1 MTTLIL
7 ILVLV
12 TAIVGALS
20 FVLSL
25 AREEG
30 ALKARLN
37 NLQKDADY
45 SKKQA
50 EEMLKEKSKD
60 EVSDSLDAGDF

>member
-1 MTTLIL
+1 MITLIVV
-7 ILVLV
+7 LVVV
-12 TAIVGALS
+12 TAIVGALT

-30 ALKARLN
+30 SLKERLTQ
-37 NLQKDADY
+37 LQKDADY

-50 EEMLKEKSKD
+50 EEMLKDKTKD
-60 EVSDSLDAGDF
+60 EVADSLDRGKF

>member
-1 MTTLIL
+1 MTTLIIIL
-7 ILVLV
+7 ILVTGL
-12 TAIVGALS
+12 AGALS

-30 ALKARLN
+30 ALNARLN
-37 NLQKDADY
+37 QLQKDADY

-50 EEMLKEKSKD
+50 EEMLKDKSKD
-60 EVSDSLDAGDF
+60 EVADSLDRGEF

>member
-1 MTTLIL
+1 MTTLII

-12 TAIVGALS
+12 TGLVGALS

-30 ALKARLN
+30 ALNARLN
-37 NLQKDADY
+37 QLQKDADY

-50 EEMLKEKSKD
+50 EEMLKDKSTD
-60 EVSDSLDAGDF
+60 EVADSLDRGEF

>member
-1 MTTLIL
+1 MTTLIVIL
-7 ILVLV
+7 IVIIAV
-12 TAIVGALS
+12 VGALS

-30 ALKARLN
+30 ALNARLD

-50 EEMLKEKSKD
+50 EEMLKDKSKD
-60 EVSDSLDAGDF
+60 EVADSLDRGEF

>member
-1 MTTLIL
+1 MTTIII

-12 TAIVGALS
+12 TIIICVS
-20 FVLSL
+20 CFVLSL

-30 ALKARLN
+30 ALNARLN
-37 NLQKDADY
+37 QLQKDADY

-50 EEMLKEKSKD
+50 EEMLKDKSKD
-60 EVSDSLDAGDF
+60 EVADSLDRGRF

>member
-20 FVLSL
+20 FILSL

-30 ALKARLN
+30 ALNARFN
-37 NLQKDADY
+37 QLQKDADY

-50 EEMLKEKSKD
+50 EEMLKDKSKD
-60 EVSDSLDAGDF
+60 EVADSLDAGEF

>member
-1 MTTLIL
+1 MTTLII

-12 TAIVGALS
+12 TIIIGVS
-20 FVLSL
+20 CFVLSL

-30 ALKARLN
+30 ALNARLN
-37 NLQKDADY
+37 QLQKDADY

-50 EEMLKEKSKD
+50 EEMLKDVSKD
-60 EVSDSLDAGDF
+60 EVADSLDRGEF

>member
-1 MTTLIL
+1 MTTLII

-12 TAIVGALS
+12 IGLVGALS

-30 ALKARLN
+30 ALNARLN
-37 NLQKDADY
+37 QLQKDADY

-50 EEMLKEKSKD
+50 EEMLKDKSKD
-60 EVSDSLDAGDF
+60 EVADSLDRGEF

>member
-1 MTTLIL
+1 MTTLIV
-7 ILVLV
+7 ILVLI
-12 TAIVGALS
+12 TGIVGALS

-30 ALKARLN
+30 ALNARLN
-37 NLQKDADY
+37 QLQKDADY

-50 EEMLKEKSKD
+50 EEMLKDKSKD
-60 EVSDSLDAGDF
+60 EVADSLDRGEF

>member
-20 FVLSL
+20 FILSL
-25 AREEG
+25 ARGEG
-30 ALKARLN
+30 ALNARLD

-50 EEMLKEKSKD
+50 EEMLKDKTKD
-60 EVSDSLDAGDF
+60 EVVDSLDRGEF

>member
-20 FVLSL
+20 FILSL

-30 ALKARLN
+30 ALNARLN
-37 NLQKDADY
+37 QLQKDADY
-45 SKKQA
+45 SKRQA
-50 EEMLKEKSKD
+50 EEMLKDKSKD
-60 EVSDSLDAGDF
+60 EVADSLDAGKF

>member
-1 MTTLIL
+1 MTTLII

-12 TAIVGALS
+12 TGIVGALS

-30 ALKARLN
+30 ALNARLN
-37 NLQKDADY
+37 QLQKDADY

-50 EEMLKEKSKD
+50 EEMLKDKSKD
-60 EVSDSLDAGDF
+60 EVADSLDRGEF

>member
-1 MTTLIL
+1 MTTLII

-12 TAIVGALS
+12 TGLVGALS

-30 ALKARLN
+30 ALNARLN
-37 NLQKDADY
+37 QLQKDADY

-50 EEMLKEKSKD
+50 EEMLKDKNAD
-60 EVSDSLDAGDF
+60 EVADSLDRGEF

>member
-20 FVLSL
+20 FILSL

-30 ALKARLN
+30 ALNARLN
-37 NLQKDADY
+37 QLQKDADY

-50 EEMLKEKSKD
+50 EEMLKDKSKD
-60 EVSDSLDAGDF
+60 EVADSLDAGEF

>member
-1 MTTLIL
+1 MTTLIVV
-7 ILVLV
+7 LVLI
-12 TAIVGALS
+12 TGIVGALS

-30 ALKARLN
+30 ALNERLN
-37 NLQKDADY
+37 QLQKDADY

-50 EEMLKEKSKD
+50 EEMLKDKTKD
-60 EVSDSLDAGDF
+60 EVADSLDRGEF

>member
-1 MTTLIL
+1 MTTLII

-12 TAIVGALS
+12 TGLIGALS

-30 ALKARLN
+30 ALNARLN
-37 NLQKDADY
+37 QLQKDADY

-50 EEMLKEKSKD
+50 EEMLKDKSKD
-60 EVSDSLDAGDF
+60 EVADSLDRGEF

>member
-12 TAIVGALS
+12 TAIVGAVS
-20 FVLSL
+20 FILSL

-30 ALKARLN
+30 ALNARLN
-37 NLQKDADY
+37 QLQKDADY

-50 EEMLKEKSKD
+50 EEMLKDKSKD
-60 EVSDSLDAGDF
+60 EVADSLDRGEF

>member
-30 ALKARLN
+30 ALNARLN

-60 EVSDSLDAGDF
+60 EVSDSLDAGEF

>member
-1 MTTLIL
+1 MTTLII

-12 TAIVGALS
+12 TGLVGALS

-30 ALKARLN
+30 ALNARLN
-37 NLQKDADY
+37 QLQKDADY

-50 EEMLKEKSKD
+50 EEMLKDKSAD
-60 EVSDSLDAGDF
+60 EVADSLDRGEF

>member
-1 MTTLIL
+1 MTTLII

-12 TAIVGALS
+12 TGLVGALS

-30 ALKARLN
+30 ALNARLN
-37 NLQKDADY
+37 QLQKDADY

-50 EEMLKEKSKD
+50 EEMLKDKSKD
-60 EVSDSLDAGDF
+60 EVADSLDAGEF

>member
-1 MTTLIL
+1 VTTLII

-12 TAIVGALS
+12 TGLVGALS

-30 ALKARLN
+30 ALNARLN
-37 NLQKDADY
+37 QLQKDADY

-50 EEMLKEKSKD
+50 EEMLKDKSKD
-60 EVSDSLDAGDF
+60 EVADSLDRGEF

>member
-7 ILVLV
+7 ILILV

-20 FVLSL
+20 FILSL

-30 ALKARLN
+30 ALNARLN
-37 NLQKDADY
+37 QLQKDAD
-45 SKKQA
+45 
-50 EEMLKEKSKD
+50 
-60 EVSDSLDAGDF
+60 

>member
-7 ILVLV
+7 ILILV

-20 FVLSL
+20 FILSL

-30 ALKARLN
+30 ALNARLN
-37 NLQKDADY
+37 QLQKDADY

-50 EEMLKEKSKD
+50 EKMLKDKSKD
-60 EVSDSLDAGDF
+60 EVDDSLDAGEF

>member
-7 ILVLV
+7 ILILV

-20 FVLSL
+20 FILSL

-30 ALKARLN
+30 ALNARLN
-37 NLQKDADY
+37 QLQKDADY

-50 EEMLKEKSKD
+50 EKMLKDKSKD
-60 EVSDSLDAGDF
+60 EVADSLDAGEF

>member
-1 MTTLIL
+1 MTTLII

-12 TAIVGALS
+12 TGLVGALS

-30 ALKARLN
+30 ALNARLN
-37 NLQKDADY
+37 QLQKDADY

-50 EEMLKEKSKD
+50 EEMLKDKSKD
-60 EVSDSLDAGDF
+60 EVADSLDRGEF